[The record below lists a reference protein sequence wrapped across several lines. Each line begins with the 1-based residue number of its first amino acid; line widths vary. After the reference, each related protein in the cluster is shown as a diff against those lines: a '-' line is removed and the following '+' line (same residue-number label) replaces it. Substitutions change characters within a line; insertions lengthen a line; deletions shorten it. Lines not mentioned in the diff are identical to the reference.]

1 MITRGTTDQASP
13 SSPSSR
19 ADSAP
24 THRELP
30 PAAAAVAPPDVVD
43 VTGYGEPWKTASA
56 RRTTE
61 AAPLRTS
68 KRATPKAVPGEAPA
82 DDSKARKKV
91 AKRATVASSSGP
103 PRKTAGDGDEDSGSD
118 LEDKPPAPPA
128 KRSRKATTSAKAKP
142 AKAAAAAKR
151 PPALP
156 RAVPEESPM
165 AQASASS
172 EGVATQHDP
181 AAGDQVQALQA
192 EVERLR
198 ALVAGQGLAQL
209 PVGSIPF
216 LHTNPSAPTAPN
228 SKGELPPAEV
238 RYLTTAS
245 FPEGAKRAKGDY
257 NPPQAHLLAA
267 SRMFHAF
274 GTETGKPLS
283 AMSFVLWLR
292 ELEATKFRTTP
303 AVLMAIF
310 SGRLGSRGLTV
321 MHFKESSEM
330 TTLEDGSTNA
340 NFSSDFSPSASLPP
354 ASIECASYED
364 ILDALHRRASGKF
377 SARASVLLIS
387 RLRPT
392 PIQPVCWAVKRTVPV
407 LAPPARAL

>member
-1 MITRGTTDQASP
+1 MASF
-13 SSPSSR
+13 SPR
-19 ADSAP
+19 TA
-24 THRELP
+24 RE
-30 PAAAAVAPPDVVD
+30 DI
-43 VTGYGEPWKTASA
+43 
-56 RRTTE
+56 
-61 AAPLRTS
+61 AAP
-68 KRATPKAVPGEAPA
+68 E
-82 DDSKARKKV
+82 
-91 AKRATVASSSGP
+91 
-103 PRKTAGDGDEDSGSD
+103 E
-118 LEDKPPAPPA
+118 
-128 KRSRKATTSAKAKP
+128 
-142 AKAAAAAKR
+142 
-151 PPALP
+151 

-172 EGVATQHDP
+172 EGVATQHGP

-192 EVERLR
+192 EAERLR

-209 PVGSIPF
+209 PVGSISF
-216 LHTNPSAPTAPN
+216 LHANPSAPTAPN

-310 SGRLGSRGLTV
+310 SGRLGSCGLTV

-387 RLRPT
+387 QLRPT

>member
-13 SSPSSR
+13 SFPSSI

-24 THRELP
+24 TDRELP

-43 VTGYGEPWKTASA
+43 VTGSGEPWTTAPA

-82 DDSKARKKV
+82 DASKARKKV
-91 AKRATVASSSGP
+91 AKRATVASISGP
-103 PRKTAGDGDEDSGSD
+103 PRKTASDGDEDSGSD
-118 LEDKPPAPPA
+118 LEDKPPGPPA
-128 KRSRKATTSAKAKP
+128 KRPRKATASAKAKP
-142 AKAAAAAKR
+142 AKPTASAAAAKR
-151 PPALP
+151 PSALP
-156 RAVPEESPM
+156 RSDGGFDLHEFMASFSPGTAREDIAAPVERAEPEESPT
-165 AQASASS
+165 AQASASR

-209 PVGSIPF
+209 PVSSIPF
-216 LHTNPSAPTAPN
+216 PHANSSAPTAPN

-267 SRMFHAF
+267 SRMFRAF
-274 GTETGKPLS
+274 GTEHATCEIGARAGNFPRECLFCSSPSFARRQFRQS
-283 AMSFVLWLR
+283 AGQSKGQYRHWRRPHGHFD
-292 ELEATKFRTTP
+292 
-303 AVLMAIF
+303 
-310 SGRLGSRGLTV
+310 LTV
-321 MHFKESSEM
+321 RVGHTAGTF
-330 TTLEDGSTNA
+330 T
-340 NFSSDFSPSASLPP
+340 
-354 ASIECASYED
+354 
-364 ILDALHRRASGKF
+364 
-377 SARASVLLIS
+377 
-387 RLRPT
+387 
-392 PIQPVCWAVKRTVPV
+392 
-407 LAPPARAL
+407 

>member
-24 THRELP
+24 TDRELP
-30 PAAAAVAPPDVVD
+30 PAAAAVAPLDVVD
-43 VTGYGEPWKTASA
+43 VTGTGEPWTTAPA

-68 KRATPKAVPGEAPA
+68 KRATPKAVPGEAPVDA
-82 DDSKARKKV
+82 STARKK
-91 AKRATVASSSGP
+91 
-103 PRKTAGDGDEDSGSD
+103 
-118 LEDKPPAPPA
+118 DKPPAPPA
-128 KRSRKATTSAKAKP
+128 KRPRKATASAKAKP
-142 AKAAAAAKR
+142 AKAAAAVKR
-151 PPALP
+151 PSAPPRSDGGFDLHEFMASFSP
-156 RAVPEESPM
+156 GTAREDIAAAEERAVPEETPM
-165 AQASASS
+165 VQASASS
-172 EGVATQHDP
+172 EGVATHHDT
-181 AAGDQVQALQA
+181 AVGDQVQALQA

-216 LHTNPSAPTAPN
+216 LHANPSAPTAPN
-228 SKGELPPAEV
+228 SKGELPPVEV

-267 SRMFHAF
+267 SRMFRAF
-274 GTETGKPLS
+274 GTETGKALS

-292 ELEATKFRTTP
+292 ELEAAKFRTTP
-303 AVLMAIF
+303 AVLMEI
-310 SGRLGSRGLTV
+310 
-321 MHFKESSEM
+321 
-330 TTLEDGSTNA
+330 
-340 NFSSDFSPSASLPP
+340 
-354 ASIECASYED
+354 
-364 ILDALHRRASGKF
+364 
-377 SARASVLLIS
+377 ARASVLLIS
-387 RLRPT
+387 QLRPT
-392 PIQPVCWAVKRTVPV
+392 QIQPVCWVVERTVPA

>member
-24 THRELP
+24 TDRDPP

-43 VTGYGEPWKTASA
+43 VTGTGEPWTTAPA

-82 DDSKARKKV
+82 DASKARKK
-91 AKRATVASSSGP
+91 ATA
-103 PRKTAGDGDEDSGSD
+103 
-118 LEDKPPAPPA
+118 
-128 KRSRKATTSAKAKP
+128 SAKAKP

-151 PPALP
+151 LSAPPRSDGGFDLHEFMASFSP
-156 RAVPEESPM
+156 GTTREDIAAPEERAAPEETPM
-165 AQASASS
+165 AQVSTSS

-181 AAGDQVQALQA
+181 AVGDQVQALQA

-198 ALVAGQGLAQL
+198 ALVAGQRLAQIPL
-209 PVGSIPF
+209 GSIPF
-216 LHTNPSAPTAPN
+216 LHANPSAPTAPN
-228 SKGELPPAEV
+228 IKGELPPAEV

-267 SRMFHAF
+267 SRMFRAF

-292 ELEATKFRTTP
+292 ELEAP
-303 AVLMAIF
+303 
-310 SGRLGSRGLTV
+310 SR
-321 MHFKESSEM
+321 
-330 TTLEDGSTNA
+330 N
-340 NFSSDFSPSASLPP
+340 
-354 ASIECASYED
+354 
-364 ILDALHRRASGKF
+364 RRASGKF
-377 SARASVLLIS
+377 SAKASVFLIS
-387 RLRPT
+387 QLRPT
-392 PIQPVCWAVKRTVPV
+392 PIHPVCWAVERTV
-407 LAPPARAL
+407 L

>member
-24 THRELP
+24 TDRELP

-43 VTGYGEPWKTASA
+43 VTGSGEPWTTAPA

-82 DDSKARKKV
+82 DASKARKKV

-103 PRKTAGDGDEDSGSD
+103 PRKTAGDGDEDSCSD

-128 KRSRKATTSAKAKP
+128 KRPRKATTSAKAKP

-151 PPALP
+151 PSALP
-156 RAVPEESPM
+156 RSDGGFDLHEFMASFSPGTAREDIAAPEERAVPEESPM

-198 ALVAGQGLAQL
+198 APVAGQGLAQL

-216 LHTNPSAPTAPN
+216 LHANPSAPTAPN

-257 NPPQAHLLAA
+257 NPPQAHL
-267 SRMFHAF
+267 R
-274 GTETGKPLS
+274 
-283 AMSFVLWLR
+283 
-292 ELEATKFRTTP
+292 
-303 AVLMAIF
+303 
-310 SGRLGSRGLTV
+310 
-321 MHFKESSEM
+321 
-330 TTLEDGSTNA
+330 N
-340 NFSSDFSPSASLPP
+340 
-354 ASIECASYED
+354 
-364 ILDALHRRASGKF
+364 RRASGKF

-387 RLRPT
+387 QLRPT